1 MSERNITTTHSTSR
15 STNSLWL
22 AVLVLLLTQ
31 TFTTGLAQAAEE
43 YRTVSVADPYLELR
57 TGPAVGYPIF
67 HVIDR
72 GEPVDIIKRRTD
84 WFLVR
89 GVDGKEGWAD
99 RGQMERTLQAGGQE
113 IEFAQANQEDFTNAR
128 WEAGL
133 LAGDLDRKAHV

>member
-1 MSERNITTTHSTSR
+1 MSERNITTIHSTSR

-31 TFTTGLAQAAEE
+31 TLTTGLAQAADE

-57 TGPAVGYPIF
+57 TGPAIGYPIF

-72 GEPVDIIKRRTD
+72 GEPVDIIMRRTD

-89 GVDGKEGWAD
+89 GLDGKEGWVD
-99 RGQMERTLQAGGQE
+99 RGQMERTLQTGGQE
-113 IEFAQANQEDFTNAR
+113 IEFRTGES
-128 WEAGL
+128 AGF
-133 LAGDLDRKAHV
+133 H